1 MKPCVSILLL
11 ALATP
16 LCLAQA
22 VTNSQNTQSQIL
34 GQPPLTA
41 GQPLDLERQPVK
53 DMWCPVDLISAKI
66 DTPARYLPV
75 TTPQGYSGSLD
86 LTFRNAANKKIKS
99 AALKV
104 QVKAKKSIY
113 DLDAYT
119 LTTHLE
125 ISGIDVASDQLSR
138 RLRLPVPAF
147 GVAQVI
153 LESVTYADGSSW
165 SRKSGSG
172 CRLDGQA
179 LARVAH

>member
-22 VTNSQNTQSQIL
+22 VTSSQLQLKRPAVQ
-34 GQPPLTA
+34 
-41 GQPLDLERQPVK
+41 K
-53 DMWCPVDLISAKI
+53 MWCPVDLISATI

-75 TTPQGYSGSLD
+75 TKHNADSGSLD
-86 LTFRNAANKKIKS
+86 LAFRNAANKKIKS
-99 AALKV
+99 ASLEV

-125 ISGIDVASDQLSR
+125 ISGIDVTSSELSR
-138 RLRLPVPAF
+138 RLPLPVPAF
-147 GVAQVI
+147 GVARVI
-153 LESVTYADGSSW
+153 LEGVTYADGSTW
-165 SRKSGSG
+165 SRQPGSG
-172 CRLDGQA
+172 CSLDGQA
-179 LARVAH
+179 LARVAQ

>member
-1 MKPCVSILLL
+1 V
-11 ALATP
+11 AT
-16 LCLAQA
+16 
-22 VTNSQNTQSQIL
+22 
-34 GQPPLTA
+34 
-41 GQPLDLERQPVK
+41 LE
-53 DMWCPVDLISAKI
+53 AN
-66 DTPARYLPV
+66 
-75 TTPQGYSGSLD
+75 SGSLD
-86 LTFRNAANKKIKS
+86 LTFRNAADKKIKS

-125 ISGIDVASDQLSR
+125 ISGIDVASGRLLR
-138 RLRLPVPAF
+138 RLPLPVPAF

-153 LESVTYADGSSW
+153 LESVIYADGSIW
-165 SRKSGSG
+165 SRKADSG

>member
-1 MKPCVSILLL
+1 MKLGVSILLL
-11 ALATP
+11 ALSTP

-22 VTNSQNTQSQIL
+22 VTQLQNTQSQIPR
-34 GQPPLTA
+34 Q
-41 GQPLDLERQPVK
+41 QPLIAQQDLERQYLK
-53 DMWCPVDLISAKI
+53 QTWCPVDLISAKI

-75 TTPQGYSGSLD
+75 AAPEGSSGSLD
-86 LTFRNAANKKIKS
+86 LTFRNATDKKIKS

-125 ISGIDVASDQLSR
+125 ISGIDVASEQLSR
-138 RLRLPVPAF
+138 RLPLSVPAF

-153 LESVTYADGSSW
+153 LERVTYADGSIW
-165 SRKSGSG
+165 SRKADSG
-172 CRLDGQA
+172 CRLEGQG
-179 LARVAH
+179 LSRVSR

>member
-1 MKPCVSILLL
+1 MKSCVSILLL
-11 ALATP
+11 AFTAP

-22 VTNSQNTQSQIL
+22 VIHSQNAQAQTDQT
-34 GQPPLTA
+34 PLTA
-41 GQPLDLERQPVK
+41 GQRLDLERQPVK
-53 DMWCPVDLISAKI
+53 HMWCPVDLISATI

-75 TTPQGYSGSLD
+75 GTLESDSASLD
-86 LTFRNAANKKIKS
+86 LTFRNAADKKIKS
-99 AALKV
+99 ATLKV

-119 LTTHLE
+119 VTTHLE
-125 ISGIDVASDQLSR
+125 ISGIDETSRQLSR
-138 RLRLPVPAF
+138 RFPLPVPAF

-153 LESVTYADGSSW
+153 LESVSYADGSSW

>member
-1 MKPCVSILLL
+1 MKPCISILLL

-22 VTNSQNTQSQIL
+22 VTNAQSQIP
-34 GQPPLTA
+34 GQASLTA
-41 GQPLDLERQPVK
+41 EQRLDLERQAVK
-53 DMWCPVDLISAKI
+53 HMWCPVDLISAMI

-75 TTPQGYSGSLD
+75 ATPEGDSGSLD
-86 LTFRNAANKKIKS
+86 LTFRNAADKKIKS
-99 AALKV
+99 ASLEV
-104 QVKAKKSIY
+104 QVRAKKSIY
-113 DLDAYT
+113 DLEAYT

-125 ISGIDVASDQLSR
+125 ISGIDVASGQLSR
-138 RLRLPVPAF
+138 RLPLPVPAF

-153 LESVTYADGSSW
+153 LERVTYADGSIW

-172 CRLDGQA
+172 CRLNGQA